1 MTALTDLVIGLAA
14 VSWLNLMWRVGLVA
28 ARMYQIEEYE
38 DARFLRWGATRAW
51 LLHRAVV
58 AAAAVALASLLAAI
72 PAGGASARLV
82 AAGWLA
88 ASLVAALLW
97 GWTPAKK
104 PLVVTA
110 RMRRLLVGTGILAM
124 LLAAAAGFLL
134 ATDRWVAAG
143 ILIVAPLACAPA
155 LSQALLVAANYV
167 LKPVEAAV
175 RRHYLRMAAA
185 KMGSVAPLVVAVAG
199 SYGKT
204 STKHILAALLQPSLE
219 TLPTRKSFNTLMG
232 VSRVINEDLLP
243 QHRVFVVEMDAY
255 GPGEI
260 AAISGLVHPRVAVLT
275 SAGPQHLERFGT
287 VSRIADALYEVI
299 AALPASGVAIVHG
312 GEPVVA
318 GLATRAQEEG
328 RTVARYGIDDAPG
341 GAPLEVIAS
350 DVHVDGR
357 GARFRWSWPE
367 NKLVRDVVIPLLGR
381 HQVLNTTAALAVVA
395 VLGQDIDAAVA
406 AAAALEPVEHR
417 LQPLR
422 TGGPV
427 TVIDDSYNAN
437 PIGVHNGLDVLASM
451 DGGGK
456 ILVTPG
462 LVELGSVEE
471 LENRRYGEHAAAV
484 CSDVIVMEA
493 RPAAALLAGLRAG
506 GLDEAHIHLVR
517 SLAEATALI
526 GRLSRPGDVVL
537 FANDLPDTYLPSG

>member
-1 MTALTDLVIGLAA
+1 MTALTLLLIALAA
-14 VSWLNLMWRVGLVA
+14 VSWLNLMWRIGLVA

-58 AAAAVALASLLAAI
+58 AAAALALASLLGAIAA
-72 PAGGASARLV
+72 GSQSVRLV

-88 ASLVAALLW
+88 AALVATLLW
-97 GWTPAKK
+97 DWTPAKK
-104 PLVVTA
+104 PLVLTA
-110 RMRRLLVGTGILAM
+110 RMRRLLLATGGLAL
-124 LLAAAAGFLL
+124 LLAAAVAFLL
-134 ATDRWVAAG
+134 ATGGWVAAG
-143 ILIVAPLACAPA
+143 ILIVMPLAFAPA
-155 LSQALLVAANYV
+155 LSQVLQVAANAV
-167 LKPVEAAV
+167 LKPVEAWV
-175 RRHYLRMAAA
+175 RRHYLRLAAA
-185 KMGSVAPLVVAVAG
+185 KITSVAPLVVAVAG

-232 VSRVINEDLLP
+232 VSRVINEDLQP
-243 QHRVFVVEMDAY
+243 QHRIFVVEMDAY

-260 AAISGLVHPRVAVLT
+260 AAISRLVHPRVAVLT

-287 VSRIADALYEVI
+287 MARIADALYEVI
-299 AALPASGVAIVHG
+299 AALPGSGVAIVHG
-312 GEPVVA
+312 GEPVA
-318 GLATRAQEEG
+318 ADLATRAQADG
-328 RTVARYGIDDAPG
+328 RTVARYGIADTP

-367 NKLVRDVVIPLLGR
+367 NKLTRDVEIPLLGR
-381 HQVLNTTAALAVVA
+381 HQVLNVTAALAVVA

-406 AAAALEPVEHR
+406 AAATLEPVEHR

-437 PIGVHNGLDVLASM
+437 PVGVHNGLDVLASM

-471 LENRRYGEHAAAV
+471 QENRRYGEHAAAV

-493 RPAAALLAGLRAG
+493 RPAAALVAGLRAG

-517 SLAEATALI
+517 SLDEATALI

>member
-1 MTALTDLVIGLAA
+1 MTALSDVLIALAA
-14 VSWLNLMWRVGLVA
+14 VSWLNLVWRVGLVA

-38 DARFLRWGATRAW
+38 DARFLRWGATTAW
-51 LLHRAVV
+51 LLHRAVL
-58 AAAAVALASLLAAI
+58 ASATLASASLLAAI
-72 PAGGASARLV
+72 PAGGERARLV

-110 RMRRLLVGTGILAM
+110 RMRRLLLCAGGLAM
-124 LLAAAAGFLL
+124 LLAAAVGFLL

-143 ILIVAPLACAPA
+143 ILIVAPLAFAPA

-175 RRHYLRMAAA
+175 RRHYLRLAAA
-185 KMGSVAPLVVAVAG
+185 KITSVAPLVVAVAG

-204 STKHILAALLQPSLE
+204 STKHILAALLQPSLD

-232 VSRVINEDLLP
+232 VSRVINEDLHP
-243 QHRVFVVEMDAY
+243 PHRVFVVEMDAY

-287 VSRIADALYEVI
+287 MSRIADALYEVI
-299 AALPASGVAIVHG
+299 AALPPSGVAIVHG

-318 GLATRAQEEG
+318 GLAARAQEEG
-328 RTVARYGIDDAPG
+328 RTVARYGIADAPG

-395 VLGQDIDAAVA
+395 VLGQDINAAVA

-471 LENRRYGEHAAAV
+471 QENRRYGEHAAAV

-493 RPAAALLAGLRAG
+493 RPAAALLVGLRAG

-537 FANDLPDTYLPSG
+537 FANDLPETYLPSD